1 MNMLHCFILV
11 DICLQSENR
20 EKYITSTSTYEHM
33 EYKHSKNS
41 GQIGEEFFLAVYDTA
56 VQLKPA
62 CMLQQRIIPC
72 REN

>member
-1 MNMLHCFILV
+1 
-11 DICLQSENR
+11 
-20 EKYITSTSTYEHM
+20 M

-62 CMLQQRIIPC
+62 FMLRQRIIPC